1 MCRYFFSTY
10 RHIVSL
16 YLYHQRTIKDATE
29 YKVLCSDA
37 IKDTIE
43 RNRFYSVQK
52 DR

>member
-16 YLYHQRTIKDATE
+16 YLYHQRKIKT
-29 YKVLCSDA
+29 L
-37 IKDTIE
+37 
-43 RNRFYSVQK
+43 Q